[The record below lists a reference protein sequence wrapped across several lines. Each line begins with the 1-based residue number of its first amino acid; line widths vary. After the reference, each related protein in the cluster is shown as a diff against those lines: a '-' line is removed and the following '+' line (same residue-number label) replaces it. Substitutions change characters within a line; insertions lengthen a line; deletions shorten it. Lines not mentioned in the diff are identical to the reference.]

1 MIKNNDLIVVIL
13 KNLLYDIKV
22 DKKEVYIY
30 MKKVVLSL
38 VLLAILNV
46 ALFTLTGCEISAKTD
61 DNSVSVSVDDETKG
75 TFEGILDWIQE
86 RIDRIFK

>member
-1 MIKNNDLIVVIL
+1 
-13 KNLLYDIKV
+13 
-22 DKKEVYIY
+22 
-30 MKKVVLSL
+30 MKKLKSIILSL
-38 VLLAILNV
+38 VLLVILSCS
-46 ALFTLTGCEISAKTD
+46 LFTLTGCEISAKTD

>member
-1 MIKNNDLIVVIL
+1 M
-13 KNLLYDIKV
+13 KNLKTVFISIILLTI
-22 DKKEVYIY
+22 
-30 MKKVVLSL
+30 LSCS
-38 VLLAILNV
+38 
-46 ALFTLTGCEISAKTD
+46 LFTLTGCEISARTD

>member
-1 MIKNNDLIVVIL
+1 
-13 KNLLYDIKV
+13 
-22 DKKEVYIY
+22 
-30 MKKVVLSL
+30 MKKIKSIILSL
-38 VLLAILNV
+38 VLLVILSCS
-46 ALFTLTGCEISAKTD
+46 LFTLTGCEISAKTD

>member
-1 MIKNNDLIVVIL
+1 MKNLKTVFLSIILLVIL
-13 KNLLYDIKV
+13 
-22 DKKEVYIY
+22 
-30 MKKVVLSL
+30 SCS
-38 VLLAILNV
+38 
-46 ALFTLTGCEISAKTD
+46 LFTLTGCEISAKTD